1 MDAFALL
8 LRTMSPHTAAP
19 CPPGPSPDVQPD
31 RRLRQ
36 LTAGGLSAIAIFLAG
51 APSTACAQY
60 ARYSPWHEGW
70 FAGGRIDAVGDTTA
84 SDRLTGQLSRY
95 AFGIGGAMR
104 LAEYTLLDFELPL
117 YGQKF
122 DVPPALAST
131 DDLVSVKT
139 HGIAFALRQVAP
151 LGPIEVFMGLG
162 AGWYESALRA
172 RSSADEADE
181 YVDTGPGYQVSA
193 GINLV
198 LDRQFAVGLEA
209 RRLWLDADFGPATQ
223 GLADIG
229 GRQVMLTLR
238 FREAARRSAW

>member
-1 MDAFALL
+1 MESFALK
-8 LRTMSPHTAAP
+8 LRIMPPHSAAP
-19 CPPGPSPDVQPD
+19 GHWGPSPEVRLI
-31 RRLRQ
+31 RRLRT
-36 LTAGGLSAIAIFLAG
+36 LAAAALSVIALVAVPATAN
-51 APSTACAQY
+51 AQY
-60 ARYSPWHEGW
+60 APYSPWYEGW
-70 FAGGRIDAVGDTTA
+70 LAGGRIDAMDATTT
-84 SDRLTGQLSRY
+84 SGRLTGQQSRY
-95 AFGIGGAMR
+95 AFAVGGAMR
-104 LAEYTLLDFELPL
+104 LAEYTLLDFELPF

-122 DVPPALAST
+122 DVPPSLVST

-139 HGIAFALRQVAP
+139 RGVAFALRQVAP
-151 LGPIEVFMGLG
+151 LGPLEVFMGLG
-162 AGWYESALRA
+162 AGWYESALTA
-172 RSSADEADE
+172 RRSTDEDE
-181 YVDTGPGYQVSA
+181 ELLDTGPGYQVSA